1 MKERPD
7 WDSYFMAIAHLVAT
21 RSTCLRRQ
29 VGAVLV
35 KDKRIL
41 ATGYNGAPSNIA
53 HCTPELCLR
62 SAGNIPSGQNQ
73 ELCRGLHAEQNVIIQ
88 AALHGV
94 STKNSTLYCT
104 HKPCILCAKMIIN
117 AGVVRVVYE
126 NPYPDFLADAMLEEA
141 GLEMCVFSGGVI
153 P

>member
-35 KDKRIL
+35 REKRIL
-41 ATGYNGAPSNIA
+41 ATGYNGVPTNIT
-53 HCTPELCLR
+53 HCTPETCLR
-62 SAGNIPSGQNQ
+62 SKKSIPSGHNQ

-94 STKNSTLYCT
+94 STKGAMLYCT
-104 HKPCILCAKMIIN
+104 HKPCILCVKMIIN
-117 AGVVRVVYE
+117 AGVIRVVYE
-126 NPYPDFLADAMLEEA
+126 NPYPDLLADDLLQEA
-141 GLEMCVFSGGVI
+141 GIEMFVFVGGQTL
-153 P
+153 